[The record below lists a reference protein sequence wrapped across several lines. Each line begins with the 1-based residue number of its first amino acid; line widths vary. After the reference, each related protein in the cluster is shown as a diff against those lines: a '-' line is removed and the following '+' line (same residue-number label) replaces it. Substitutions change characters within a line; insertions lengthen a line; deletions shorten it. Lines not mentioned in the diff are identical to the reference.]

1 MNEQESFWSG
11 KFGIDYINRN
21 QSKDLKISNKVFF
34 EKIFKNISSISTL
47 IEFGANV
54 GMNLEAIKSIYPK
67 IKMHAVEINK
77 EASDI
82 LRKKNICSV
91 THSSILSYSENIKFD
106 VSMVKGVLIHIN
118 PIELKNVYKILYNS
132 SDKYILIAEYY
143 NRKPIELDYRGHK
156 NKLFKRDFAGEIMA
170 QFSDLE
176 LIDYG
181 LVCYN
186 AKYAPQD
193 DITWFLLKKQK

>member
-181 LVCYN
+181 FVYYN
-186 AKYAPQD
+186 DKYAPQD